1 MAASIDR
8 TDSLPSVPPPPPPPI
23 EDSKYT
29 VSYGNGADT
38 YTNNMMA
45 DDESVEAQHV
55 VYTFAEEGKS
65 SKAGRKKWICL
76 MTSIAALLIAIIAL
90 GSVYGTQR
98 RSRANQIAQANEA
111 SLVSNATDVNTTEPV
126 TLPEEDLYITPVN
139 ETLSNV
145 TLSGNETVVANTT
158 EIEPEPEPED
168 QTEPPTT
175 WTTNFLGV
183 RVFPTDA
190 PGADIGT
197 LAPGVGV
204 GTGAP
209 GVGTG
214 APGVGTDAPGVGTG
228 APGVGTGAPV
238 GSQVPFDVGTAA
250 PSAGGTVAGSVR
262 GSAAASAGGSQ
273 WNRGNQFS
281 F

>member
-1 MAASIDR
+1 MDASIDR

-23 EDSKYT
+23 EESNYT

-98 RSRANQIAQANEA
+98 RSRDNQIAQANE
-111 SLVSNATDVNTTEPV
+111 SGLNSNVTDVNATEPV
-126 TLPEEDLYITPVN
+126 TLPEEDMYITPVN

-145 TLSGNETVVANTT
+145 TLSGNETLVANTT
-158 EIEPEPEPED
+158 TNNNTAEETEPEEPG
-168 QTEPPTT
+168 TEAPTT
-175 WTTNFLGV
+175 WTTNILGN
-183 RVFPTDA
+183 RIFPDRE
-190 PGADIGT
+190 P
-197 LAPGVGV
+197 V
-204 GTGAP
+204 GTEAP
-209 GVGTG
+209 TTWTTNILG
-214 APGVGTDAPGVGTG
+214 
-228 APGVGTGAPV
+228 
-238 GSQVPFDVGTAA
+238 
-250 PSAGGTVAGSVR
+250 
-262 GSAAASAGGSQ
+262 
-273 WNRGNQFS
+273 NRIFPNREPLPAFSREGN
-281 F
+281 